1 MADKRL
7 FAIRGATFCE
17 NTEESIIR
25 YVGEMCRSIFLQN
38 SLATEDIVSIQFT
51 MTEDLDAVN
60 PARALRLS
68 KDMSVDVSS
77 VPLFCSQEVKTVGM
91 LQKVVRVLVTAYM
104 PPDAKIYPAYING
117 AQVLRPDLGEQKK

>member
-68 KDMSVDVSS
+68 NDMSVDVSS

-104 PPDAKIYPAYING
+104 SPDANIYPTYING
-117 AQVLRPDLGEQKK
+117 AQVLRPDLSGQKK